1 MSKAKRFVVYSH
13 VSECEHAFIQ
23 SEAKRAGLSVSDY
36 VRRAINTMLLEE
48 SDDLPL
54 LAEKRSRDH
63 AA

>member
-36 VRRAINTMLLEE
+36 VRRAINTMLFEE
-48 SDDLPL
+48 SEESPL
-54 LAEKRSRDH
+54 LTERRNPDH